1 MDIPINKTFAL
12 EASAE
17 QAWAVLGDIRAVAA
31 CMPGAAITEEVDA
44 THYKGTVKSK
54 VGPAVMSFAGTIE
67 VLKLDA
73 STRTLEMLGKGA
85 DRGGSSASMK
95 LEARIEP
102 GASPQQS
109 TLVGVATVAVSGKL
123 AQFGNRLLGPVA
135 DAMLDQFAG
144 NFRAAAAA
152 VAAAPAAAGS
162 TDAAVSAIAAAPA
175 APVPAK
181 ELNALALAWIVF
193 KRWIA
198 GLFGKR

>member
-1 MDIPINKTFAL
+1 MKSSGVVIFAVLFSLIATAFAPLAAADDWDPYYNEDEYTAFYTPPNPLPPGQPGDLVGAGYGADKGGSAAQMQLSAHL
-12 EASAE
+12 EAAADSAE
-17 QAWAVLGDIRAVAA
+17 GAGCVLV
-31 CMPGAAITEEVDA
+31 GAA
-44 THYKGTVKSK
+44 TVS
-54 VGPAVMSFAGTIE
+54 
-67 VLKLDA
+67 
-73 STRTLEMLGKGA
+73 
-85 DRGGSSASMK
+85 
-95 LEARIEP
+95 
-102 GASPQQS
+102 
-109 TLVGVATVAVSGKL
+109 VSGKL

-175 APVPAK
+175 APMPAK